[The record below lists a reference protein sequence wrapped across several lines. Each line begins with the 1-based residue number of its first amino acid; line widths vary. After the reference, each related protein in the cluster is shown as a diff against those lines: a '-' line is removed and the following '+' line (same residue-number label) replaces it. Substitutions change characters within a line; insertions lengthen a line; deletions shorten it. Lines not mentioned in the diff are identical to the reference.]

1 MRPKTRGHEPAC
13 RAVAGHRPGR
23 RRPLASAVEVDPVL
37 RCLPVL
43 LSLLLLGGCAVSG
56 TPPVVDLYGQ
66 SSHGDKVTDGSHR
79 VRQGETLYSIAW
91 RYGWDYRDL
100 ARINHIAPPYTI
112 YPGELIAFG
121 PNGAA
126 HSADAGSPVPVS
138 SPSPNGGGGGGG
150 AVSTPVAPPAH
161 PKPVSSRTASAAP
174 SKPAPARK
182 APSSSAGG
190 SGSPQWQWP
199 ADGKL
204 LAQFGGTGAEGR
216 GIAIGGRQGS
226 PVVAAA
232 AGQVVYRGS
241 GLTGYGKLI
250 IIKHNDQWLSAY
262 AHNDTMLVK
271 EGQTVKAG
279 EKIAT
284 MGASGTYRTEL
295 HFEIRKDGKPVN
307 PLSVLPRR

>member
-1 MRPKTRGHEPAC
+1 MRC
-13 RAVAGHRPGR
+13 
-23 RRPLASAVEVDPVL
+23 LSAVLVV
-37 RCLPVL
+37 
-43 LSLLLLGGCAVSG
+43 LLLLGGCAVSG
-56 TPPVVDLYGQ
+56 APPVVDLYGQ
-66 SSHGDKVTDGSHR
+66 SSSHGDKVAAGSHR

-100 ARINHIAPPYTI
+100 ARLNHISPPYTI
-112 YPGELIAFG
+112 YPGEMIVFA
-121 PNGAA
+121 PNGAG
-126 HSADAGSPVPVS
+126 HSADAGSPVPVV
-138 SPSPNGGGGGGG
+138 SPSSGGG
-150 AVSTPVAPPAH
+150 AVSTPVAPPSH
-161 PKPVSSRTASAAP
+161 PKPAPSRTASARP
-174 SKPAPARK
+174 SP
-182 APSSSAGG
+182 PSPTPTPPPRSGAGT
-190 SGSPQWQWP
+190 GSPQWQWP
-199 ADGKL
+199 ADGRL
-204 LAQFGGTGAEGR
+204 LSRFGGGGAEGR

-279 EKIAT
+279 QKIAT

-307 PLSVLPRR
+307 PLSVLPKR